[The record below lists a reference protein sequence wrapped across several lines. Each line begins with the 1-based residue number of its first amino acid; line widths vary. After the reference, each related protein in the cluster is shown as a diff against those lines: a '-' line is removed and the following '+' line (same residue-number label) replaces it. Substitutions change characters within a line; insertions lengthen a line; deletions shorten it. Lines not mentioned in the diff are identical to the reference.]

1 MPEHNERRLYES
13 WNANAEAWTDSVRS
27 SAIASRRAGT
37 DDAICAAVRACT
49 PPPARVL
56 DVGCGEGWLARALG
70 SDGYDVTAFDGSE
83 GLIRAAQATGGAR
96 FVMKTYDDAIAD
108 PDALGGPFEV
118 IVCNFALL
126 GEHVTPLLRALATT
140 LSHGGCLV
148 IQTVHPHSD
157 ASVAYRDGWREET
170 FDAFGGSY
178 PSAMPWYFHTLESWI
193 DSLIGSGLTLKRLG
207 EPLHPET
214 QRPLSLILTTG

>member
-1 MPEHNERRLYES
+1 MSDHNERRLYES

-27 SAIASRRAGT
+27 GAIASRRAGT
-37 DDAICAAVRACT
+37 DDAIRAAVRACT
-49 PPPARVL
+49 SPPARVL

-70 SDGYDVTAFDGSE
+70 SDGYDVTAFDGSD
-83 GLIRAAQATGGAR
+83 GLIQAAQTKGGAR
-96 FVMKTYDDAIAD
+96 FVMKTYDDAIAK
-108 PDALGGPFEV
+108 PDALGGPFDV

-126 GEHVTPLLRALATT
+126 GEHITPLLQALATT
-140 LSHGGCLV
+140 RSRGGRIV
-148 IQTVHPHSD
+148 IQTVHPHGD
-157 ASVAYRDGWREET
+157 ASMAYRDGWREET

-193 DSLIGSGLTLKRLG
+193 DSICESGLTLKHLG

-214 QRPLSLILTTG
+214 QRPLSLVLTVG